1 MIWGWTKVEVVGMW
15 HLSTCEGYI
24 NELRPHL
31 DENESRR
38 YERKWLKK
46 DFPES
51 ITITMTIRCT
61 FFLSGSI
68 I

>member
-31 DENESRR
+31 DEKGSRR

-46 DFPES
+46 DFSES
-51 ITITMTIRCT
+51 ITTTYDNKVH
-61 FFLSGSI
+61 FLLKWLI